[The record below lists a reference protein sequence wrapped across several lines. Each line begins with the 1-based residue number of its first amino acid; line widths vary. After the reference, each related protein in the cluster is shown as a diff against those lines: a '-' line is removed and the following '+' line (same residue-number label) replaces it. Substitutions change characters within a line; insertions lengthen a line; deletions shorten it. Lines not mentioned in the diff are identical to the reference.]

1 MIRKFGTHP
10 GSIKKHLRSVIES
23 NNSVAEFCEKYFQT
37 EENRQFYTKAINQ
50 FVKLTRE
57 GLMTTDFLGLEKEP
71 RQTSSPITDPHVQGI
86 SDPLNESYE
95 FEAPVLHIGSD
106 SEEEAPENIK
116 TVDVTDDY
124 EVRTPSPLPVEEDN
138 PQSVFTGVIK
148 PVDLHWSFED
158 TKISNEGKLVIKR
171 SDLASSTI
179 DGINV
184 KEQIPEMKSSDLIM
198 NKRIVLEY
206 QTHAEWQITVFERVK
221 NYVAIFTT
229 SHVIFCPVEIKLPF
243 KLVKGYNFKFKMF
256 PDKRTGKLFLPDQLS
271 PAKLNEVH
279 YTYVEDLENF
289 TNLFLNKQNLQE
301 RTTLFKIS
309 TFESLTHMLEM

>member
-1 MIRKFGTHP
+1 M
-10 GSIKKHLRSVIES
+10 IES

-138 PQSVFTGVIK
+138 PQNLNNAFDQVKANIV
-148 PVDLHWSFED
+148 
-158 TKISNEGKLVIKR
+158 KIHMIKR
-171 SDLASSTI
+171 FQDQTQTMMVNTKSLFIKMMNDEIDLQHFL
-179 DGINV
+179 
-184 KEQIPEMKSSDLIM
+184 KEMK
-198 NKRIVLEY
+198 IVRYEEASKSLGPVIP
-206 QTHAEWQITVFERVK
+206 HFKKAVFYRS
-221 NYVAIFTT
+221 Y
-229 SHVIFCPVEIKLPF
+229 
-243 KLVKGYNFKFKMF
+243 
-256 PDKRTGKLFLPDQLS
+256 
-271 PAKLNEVH
+271 
-279 YTYVEDLENF
+279 
-289 TNLFLNKQNLQE
+289 
-301 RTTLFKIS
+301 
-309 TFESLTHMLEM
+309 

>member
-1 MIRKFGTHP
+1 MNDEIDLQH
-10 GSIKKHLRSVIES
+10 
-23 NNSVAEFCEKYFQT
+23 
-37 EENRQFYTKAINQ
+37 
-50 FVKLTRE
+50 
-57 GLMTTDFLGLEKEP
+57 FLKEMKIV
-71 RQTSSPITDPHVQGI
+71 R
-86 SDPLNESYE
+86 Y
-95 FEAPVLHIGSD
+95 
-106 SEEEAPENIK
+106 EEASK
-116 TVDVTDDY
+116 
-124 EVRTPSPLPVEEDN
+124 SLGPVI
-138 PQSVFTGVIK
+138 PHFKKAVFAGVIK

-179 DGINV
+179 DGING

-221 NYVAIFTT
+221 NYVANFTT

-279 YTYVEDLENF
+279 YTYVE
-289 TNLFLNKQNLQE
+289 NLQE

>member
-1 MIRKFGTHP
+1 M
-10 GSIKKHLRSVIES
+10 IES

-57 GLMTTDFLGLEKEP
+57 GLMTTDFLDLEKEP

-138 PQSVFTGVIK
+138 PQK
-148 PVDLHWSFED
+148 SFDKTEKKQD
-158 TKISNEGKLVIKR
+158 NAFDQVKANIVKIHMIKR
-171 SDLASSTI
+171 FQD
-179 DGINV
+179 
-184 KEQIPEMKSSDLIM
+184 
-198 NKRIVLEY
+198 
-206 QTHAEWQITVFERVK
+206 QTQTMITK
-221 NYVAIFTT
+221 
-229 SHVIFCPVEIKLPF
+229 PF
-243 KLVKGYNFKFKMF
+243 Y
-256 PDKRTGKLFLPDQLS
+256 
-271 PAKLNEVH
+271 
-279 YTYVEDLENF
+279 
-289 TNLFLNKQNLQE
+289 
-301 RTTLFKIS
+301 
-309 TFESLTHMLEM
+309 